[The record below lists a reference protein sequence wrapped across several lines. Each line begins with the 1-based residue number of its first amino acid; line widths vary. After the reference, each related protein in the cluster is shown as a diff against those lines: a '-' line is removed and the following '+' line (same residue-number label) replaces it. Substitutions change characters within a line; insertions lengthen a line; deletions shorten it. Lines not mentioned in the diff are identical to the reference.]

1 MKEHVQPGL
10 DHFGVADVGTAA
22 AVVVVVLGF
31 AFFVVAVGAAAVVVV
46 AVVPSTK
53 LTKRIRDRKK
63 SLYRGVYLTT
73 SKSSKSHIF
82 CMNFTFLNHYVI
94 SNLT

>member
-1 MKEHVQPGL
+1 MPDEEDEKKERETLFKDILLVYVFTYL
-10 DHFGVADVGTAA
+10 LSLI
-22 AVVVVVLGF
+22 VVVV
-31 AFFVVAVGAAAVVVV
+31 AV

-63 SLYRGVYLTT
+63 SLYRGVHLTT